1 MSHKRKFTNLLDYEY
16 IRSAILNYGFCATVE
31 VSNGSYRKKKKKQV
45 GMSKD
50 FLSAL
55 TDSMGQ
61 GELSV
66 MQGVA
71 VVKRSST
78 PRQGIDFMIAIGQL
92 DNSILRGVSFDALN
106 GPYLCIS
113 AKRNL
118 ERLLQVSEQQSK
130 SLYYLIS
137 ADRST
142 YYGEVK
148 GVLLELYVKKL
159 LDVSFGNSW
168 RRIFSRVEFY
178 GETRQLGETD
188 IVVVSDEQNFRTV
201 LDRLKCLDHI
211 KVY

>member
-1 MSHKRKFTNLLDYEY
+1 MGNKRKFTNLLDYEY
-16 IRSAILNYGFCATVE
+16 IRSAILNYGFCATIE

-55 TDSMGQ
+55 TSNMGR

-66 MQGVA
+66 MQGLA
-71 VVKRSST
+71 IVKRSSAL
-78 PRQGIDFMIAIGQL
+78 RQDIDFMIAVGQL
-92 DNSILRGVSFDALN
+92 DNSILRGVGFDALN
-106 GPYLCIS
+106 GQYLCIP

-118 ERLLQVSEQQSK
+118 EKLLQISEKQNK
-130 SLYYLIS
+130 SLYYLVS
-137 ADRST
+137 ADKSN

-159 LDVSFGNSW
+159 LDMSFGNSW

-178 GETRQLGETD
+178 GEARQLGEAD
-188 IVVVSDEQNFRTV
+188 IVVVSEEQNFRTV